1 MPGIMLIA
9 RDAKLDKINIKHVGD
24 NEQVVK
30 MVFVRLWEVW
40 RKFRQRRQIMNI
52 EILISYVNNE
62 AMKRLKLSL

>member
-30 MVFVRLWEVW
+30 MVFVRL
-40 RKFRQRRQIMNI
+40 
-52 EILISYVNNE
+52 
-62 AMKRLKLSL
+62 